1 VTRRATT
8 TAVPRTVLLQDALV
22 VTQMEAVEALPPP
35 PVRLTAPHCAFDL
48 ADRVL
53 QERAWHDRGQHSV
66 EFSRH
71 TAREPFV
78 TLARESKTE
87 YDAQKKLLS
96 DFEATA
102 DSRQPARGRKRS
114 KPGCVSNAPARLSW
128 LPSCLLRCA
137 I

>member
-1 VTRRATT
+1 MTRRATT

-22 VTQMEAVEALPPP
+22 VTRMEASASPPP
-35 PVRLTAPHCAFDL
+35 PVRLTAPLTLWTAYCKS
-48 ADRVL
+48 VL
-53 QERAWHDRGQHSV
+53 GTMTMAEASTAWSSLDD
-66 EFSRH
+66 

-78 TLARESKTE
+78 ALARESKSE

-114 KPGCVSNAPARLSW
+114 KPG
-128 LPSCLLRCA
+128 
-137 I
+137 